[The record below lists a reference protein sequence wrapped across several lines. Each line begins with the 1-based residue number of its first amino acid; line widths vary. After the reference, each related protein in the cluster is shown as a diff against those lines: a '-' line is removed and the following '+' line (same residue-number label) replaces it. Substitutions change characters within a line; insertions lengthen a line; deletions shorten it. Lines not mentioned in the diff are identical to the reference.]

1 MGSEKIVD
9 LSLNSFPICMG
20 FTEPPFLCLNSVPT
34 FVECFSA
41 PQPSAR
47 SGGGPTLP
55 IRRLSKFTVCQGR
68 GHHMGRHAC
77 KRRWGLVALWERHG
91 VHKSRGE
98 GRYFCLG
105 CATELPRKV
114 VLGNTPKGK
123 QGFICG
129 NLASPLCPKKSIN
142 RSLEVGGKVEFG

>member
-55 IRRLSKFTVCQGR
+55 IRRLLSTSANSQSVRAEDTTWGDTPAREDGDVWHCEKG
-68 GHHMGRHAC
+68 MAC
-77 KRRWGLVALWERHG
+77 IRLEERD
-91 VHKSRGE
+91 VTS
-98 GRYFCLG
+98 
-105 CATELPRKV
+105 A
-114 VLGNTPKGK
+114 
-123 QGFICG
+123 
-129 NLASPLCPKKSIN
+129 
-142 RSLEVGGKVEFG
+142 